1 MVCVIMFL
9 RFCLVLI
16 CGIIE
21 WIVLLSLRFKRRVGY
36 LNYEILKKIFVEI
49 IYDFYNVCI
58 FYFFYLF

>member
-16 CGIIE
+16 CGIIK
-21 WIVLLSLRFKRRVGY
+21 WIVLLSLRFKRRFGY